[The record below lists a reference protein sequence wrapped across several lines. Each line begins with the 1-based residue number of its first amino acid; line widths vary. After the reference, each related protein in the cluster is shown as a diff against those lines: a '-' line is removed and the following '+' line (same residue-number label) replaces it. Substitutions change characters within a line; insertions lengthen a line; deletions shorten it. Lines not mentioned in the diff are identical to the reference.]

1 MTKKVA
7 RLPAGKVL
15 VGGCFDVL
23 HPGHVIFLEK
33 AKAAGDYLIV
43 LLESDERIKK
53 LKGIKRPVHDQ
64 KMRALTLSALKSV
77 DEVISLPNLKTDAE
91 YEAIVEK
98 IKPDIIA
105 VTEGGED
112 NHHQDRVAKLVGA
125 KLKSVTK
132 IVGNYSTSAI
142 LNRK

>member
-1 MTKKVA
+1 MTKKV
-7 RLPAGKVL
+7 VL

-23 HPGHVIFLEK
+23 HPGHIIFLEK

-64 KMRALTLSALKSV
+64 IRRALMLSALKSV
-77 DEVISLPNLKTDAE
+77 DQVISLPDLKNDVE
-91 YEAIVEK
+91 YEEIVK
-98 IKPDIIA
+98 KNKPDIIA

-112 NHHQDRVAKLVGA
+112 NHHQVRVAKLVGA
-125 KLKSVTK
+125 KLKFVTK
-132 IVGNYSTSAI
+132 MIGNYSTSAI